1 MSIESDLRDAQR
13 RHGAI
18 KKIMAGELTLG
29 NTSKYATLEKEFTR
43 LTDLVRKLEK
53 EYEEEQRKPKEPPK
67 KVEVK
72 TSEKPTDPTATY
84 ERLMANVRDIDSALA
99 DVKATISKEKDS
111 AKQAELRREENKL
124 KQLWQK
130 VVMAARDARKK

>member
-29 NTSKYATLEKEFTR
+29 NTNKYATLEKEFTR
-43 LTDLVRKLEK
+43 LTDLVRKLEA
-53 EYEEEQRKPKEPPK
+53 EYAEEQRKPKPQAK
-67 KVEVK
+67 QVEVK
-72 TSEKPTDPTATY
+72 TSEKPTDLTAKY
-84 ERLMANVRDIDSALA
+84 EQLMANVRDIDDALAAVGSAL
-99 DVKATISKEKDS
+99 SKEKDA
-111 AKQAELRREENKL
+111 AKQAELRKEQNKL